1 MEKRSSAMLST
12 LLLLLVAIVC
22 QVDKVQGSENDTTSP
37 GISMSLDFQLINQFK
52 NTHMS
57 SIIQQFNGM
66 KIEDV
71 NLGAEGHIN
80 SNKVFVKLR
89 NQDIELV
96 ANETVNSYSIK
107 LRNFYIFIRSQ
118 DFKYNMWFVPIK
130 ATLDIEVAEV
140 DLEFE
145 IELRNASVN
154 WVNPQGGNETRIVP

>member
-1 MEKRSSAMLST
+1 MST
-12 LLLLLVAIVC
+12 
-22 QVDKVQGSENDTTSP
+22 
-37 GISMSLDFQLINQFK
+37 
-52 NTHMS
+52 
-57 SIIQQFNGM
+57 IIQQFNGM
-66 KIEDV
+66 RLNDID
-71 NLGAEGHIN
+71 LGADGHVN

-89 NQDIELV
+89 NSDIELWP
-96 ANETVNSYSIK
+96 NETANSYSFK

-145 IELRNASVN
+145 VELRNASVI